1 MENIPEQSE
10 EKEKQNILPYF
21 QMRDPPTNN
30 VPQPVSLQNS
40 LFGTILERGHKNL
53 SEQESGVSQIFS
65 SPVGLITW
73 FFGLKWYVI
82 LFIVVFGMFLFFQ
95 IEYAIESMK
104 NRRDKKNDQ
113 NEMKEGMQPETVERM
128 KGNIR
133 KSDEE
138 YKSDVQKKTVSFI
151 LPPRS
156 DISLQNSN
164 KEGYDANIKN
174 PITKIYNLWV
184 APWMY
189 VLFRLF
195 KDFSKSK
202 Q

>member
-1 MENIPEQSE
+1 
-10 EKEKQNILPYF
+10 
-21 QMRDPPTNN
+21 MRDPPTNN